1 MFCTNC
7 GNKISGK
14 SAFCTECGNPTT
26 LKKDEVSSAS
36 QTPAQSSEEVEQA
49 YYYLLLIEQAKKTA
63 NIEIAKGIG
72 WAVLGLV
79 ITFITYAMASDGGT
93 YFVFWGLVIY
103 GAYIFLRGLYWRI
116 SPKSLLKKALEAKP
130 EDTDSNKDKE
140 N

>member
-7 GNKISGK
+7 GNKISEK
-14 SAFCTECGNPTT
+14 SAFCTECGNPAT
-26 LKKDEVSSAS
+26 LKNDRISSAS
-36 QTPAQSSEEVEQA
+36 QTPAPSSEEVEQA

-72 WAVLGLV
+72 WAVIGLV
-79 ITFITYAMASDGGT
+79 ITFITYSMASGGGT

-103 GAYIFLRGLYWRI
+103 GAYIFLRGLFWRI
-116 SPKSLLKKALEAKP
+116 SPKSLLKKALEAKSG
-130 EDTDSNKDKE
+130 DTDSNKDQK

>member
-7 GNKISGK
+7 GNKISEK
-14 SAFCTECGNPTT
+14 SAFCTECGNLAT
-26 LKKDEVSSAS
+26 LKNDGVSSIS
-36 QTPAQSSEEVEQA
+36 QTPTPSSEEVEQA

-79 ITFITYAMASDGGT
+79 ITFITYSMVSGGGT

-103 GAYIFLRGLYWRI
+103 GAYIFLRGLFWRI
-116 SPKSLLKKALEAKP
+116 SPKSLLKKALEAKS
-130 EDTDSNKDKE
+130 EDTDSNKDQE